1 MKLIKLGVIS
11 VAILFTIVTLIGLL
25 FPSKIIV
32 SRTTEIAQHN
42 DSIFAFTKDLF
53 GWQKWVKGLQ
63 NQPINAANKTA
74 LGNSTIIIISST
86 PQLIVGK
93 WIEKNNDEQL
103 ITLSIIPAQN
113 STIVN
118 WQFEEKIKWYPWA
131 RLSSMINE
139 SVIGTMMEENLAR
152 LKQIAEKK

>member
-1 MKLIKLGVIS
+1 M
-11 VAILFTIVTLIGLL
+11 
-25 FPSKIIV
+25 
-32 SRTTEIAQHN
+32 
-42 DSIFAFTKDLF
+42 
-53 GWQKWVKGLQ
+53 
-63 NQPINAANKTA
+63 
-74 LGNSTIIIISST
+74 
-86 PQLIVGK
+86 GK